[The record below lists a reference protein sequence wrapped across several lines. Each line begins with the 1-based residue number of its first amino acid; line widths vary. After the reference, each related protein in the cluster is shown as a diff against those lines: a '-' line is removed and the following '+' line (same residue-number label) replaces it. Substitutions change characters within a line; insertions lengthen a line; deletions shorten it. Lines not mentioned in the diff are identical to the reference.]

1 MAGELGLLNS
11 FRSRVA
17 VPLQNYRGNDS
28 VGGRDIDLVE
38 FMQTRA
44 VDEAGEPK
52 GLRNAAGQP
61 ITMEDLWCDLGMD
74 PSRITL
80 ENLLSLSDDIRY
92 LAPEL
97 IRDYIVKGLSADVSH
112 LDLCSSAENVDSLS
126 VTSPWIQYSAEAP
139 VNTAEAET
147 IAEAAMTWGAKTI
160 TLRKKAIALRI
171 TDEMRLSV
179 KLSLLQPF
187 LERVG
192 VQLAVGWYK
201 DAVTTLVNG
210 DQSDGSDTCGTFYNT
225 TANTIAF
232 ADFLRAWVRA
242 RQIAMQWTNMIT
254 TEAGANVVLA
264 LDEFKTPLNTGGTA
278 VTLRSRNR
286 IVPQNVEHFVSS
298 DVGSGNYMLFDRR
311 YAMQFLQFR
320 PVLVETERIVMR
332 QIEGTAVS
340 QIGGFATIDR
350 AARIILQSS
359 ASTFSSFPS
368 WMAPLY

>member
-17 VPLQNYRGNDS
+17 APLQNYRGNDS
-28 VGGRDIDLVE
+28 VGGRDISLEE

-44 VDEAGEPK
+44 VNEAGEPK
-52 GLRNAAGQP
+52 GLKNAAGEP
-61 ITMEDLWCDLGMD
+61 ITMEDLWCDLGLD

-80 ENLLSLSDDIRY
+80 ENLLSLSDDTRY
-92 LAPEL
+92 LAPEI
-97 IRDYIVKGLSADVSH
+97 IRDYIVKGLNADVSH

-126 VTSPWIQYSAEAP
+126 VTSPWLQFQAERP
-139 VNTAEAET
+139 VATAEAEN

-160 TLRKKAIALRI
+160 TLKKKAIGLRI
-171 TDEMRLSV
+171 TDELRLSV
-179 KLSLLQPF
+179 KLPVLQPF

-201 DAVTTLVNG
+201 DAVTTLING
-210 DQSDGSDTCGTFYNT
+210 DQSDGSDSCGTYYNT

-232 ADFLRAWVRA
+232 ADFLRAWVRG

-254 TEAGANVVLA
+254 TEAGANVVLN

-286 IVPQNVEHFVSS
+286 IVPQNVEHFISA
-298 DVGSGNYMLFDRR
+298 DMTADNYMLFDRR

-320 PVLVETERIVMR
+320 PVLVESERIVSR
-332 QIEGTAVS
+332 QIEGTFVS
-340 QIGGFATIDR
+340 QIGGFSTIDR
-350 AARIILQSS
+350 AARIILQKS
-359 ASTFSSFPS
+359 ASTFAGFPA
-368 WMAPLY
+368 WTAPLY